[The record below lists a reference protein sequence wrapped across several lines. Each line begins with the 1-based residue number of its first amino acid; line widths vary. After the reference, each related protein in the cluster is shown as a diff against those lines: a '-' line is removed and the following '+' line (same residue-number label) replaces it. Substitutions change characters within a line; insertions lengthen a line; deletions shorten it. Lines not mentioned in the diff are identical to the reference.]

1 MPTISDALLEP
12 VEPNDMGLLSINRC
26 DKSLAVTRQVVKAID
41 LGIKFVNDTLL
52 LPNFFDDHL
61 QLF

>member
-1 MPTISDALLEP
+1 MPTVRDALLEP
-12 VEPNDMGLLSINRC
+12 VETYDMGLLSINCR
-26 DKSLAVTRQVVKAID
+26 DEPLAVTRQVVEAID

-52 LPNFFDDHL
+52 LPDFLDDHL

>member
-1 MPTISDALLEP
+1 MPTVRDALLEP
-12 VEPNDMGLLSINRC
+12 VEPNDMGLLSINRR
-26 DKSLAVTRQVVKAID
+26 DESLAVTRQVVEPID

-52 LPNFFDDHL
+52 LPNFLDHYL